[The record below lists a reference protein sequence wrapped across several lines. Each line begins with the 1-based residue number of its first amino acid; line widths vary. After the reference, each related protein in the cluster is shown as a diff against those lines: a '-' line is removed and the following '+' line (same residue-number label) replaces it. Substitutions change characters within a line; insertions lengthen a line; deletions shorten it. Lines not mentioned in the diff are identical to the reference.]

1 MFKFK
6 KSVAFLL
13 TLVMIFGCMS
23 CVWAASGV
31 LPEPERPDEEIDID
45 GLSITTSGGFAT
57 TPVELTQ
64 DALEFS
70 VTVPTSIPIHVD
82 SDGHVTMPDNIT
94 IINNT
99 VAPIEIKNIAINGAN
114 GWTKTTDTSGWQA
127 NDKKFVM
134 TLDYSD
140 DQVTNWTFAVA
151 PRTTAITDSHIANVV
166 FTVGWATGR
175 TDHSGGVAM

>member
-6 KSVAFLL
+6 KSVALLL
-13 TLVMIFGCMS
+13 TLVMVFGCMG
-23 CVWAASGV
+23 CVWAM
-31 LPEPERPDEEIDID
+31 EPNPGGMIIGDI
-45 GLSITTSGGFAT
+45 TESGGSAT

-82 SDGHVTMPDNIT
+82 SDGHVTMPDNIA

-114 GWTKTTDTSGWQA
+114 GWTKTADTNGWQA

-134 TLDYSD
+134 TLDYSGD
-140 DQVTNWTFAVA
+140 KVTSWTFAVA

-175 TDHSGGVAM
+175 TDHSGGTK